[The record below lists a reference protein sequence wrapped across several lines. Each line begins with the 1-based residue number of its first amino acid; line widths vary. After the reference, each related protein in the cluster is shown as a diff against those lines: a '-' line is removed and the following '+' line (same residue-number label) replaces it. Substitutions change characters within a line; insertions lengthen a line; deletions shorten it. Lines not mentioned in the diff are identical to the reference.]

1 MIYYIVS
8 VWLGPRNSKG
18 YSSAMNIDPYY
29 LVKQHL
35 KFLSTL
41 DKTDLKGAVFV
52 VNKYNSFIDENITN
66 IISSFKLKI
75 PVEIIFRGNDGF
87 SYGAWDS
94 AIKQTLHKKF
104 DYYFLIEDDY
114 VPVTSDFYKP
124 FVDKMDENTSYVSQ
138 LYKENHAAISN
149 GLLSRKK
156 ALEVFKQHGKVFDIV
171 DGYSTDVG
179 TKNQVSFLRLFP
191 ENSFKDVADI
201 SFVPFLESQNDNII
215 DYGNKE
221 KPVLIKPVDLPQFSF
236 RPLEEKDLPF
246 LNEIRNL
253 YAPEF
258 LHDSR
263 TFTLEQTKEWFNKA
277 KPEFYIMECF
287 DREIGYFR
295 ISNYSPEN
303 KNLYIGADIHPLFTN
318 RGLGY
323 KAYKDFIPFIFKKYN
338 LHKISLEVLE
348 DNHKAFNLYK
358 KLGFTHD
365 GTKREEVFKHGKFV
379 NSVIM
384 SLLKEE
390 LNGNILQDNK

>member
-1 MIYYIVS
+1 MIHYVVS
-8 VWLGPRNSKG
+8 IWLGPRNSKG

-35 KFLSTL
+35 KFLSKL
-41 DKTDLKGAVFV
+41 DKTDIKGATFV

-66 IISSFKLKI
+66 VINSFKIKI
-75 PVEIIFRGNDGF
+75 PIEVIFRGNDGF
-87 SYGAWDS
+87 SYGAWDT
-94 AIKQTLHKKF
+94 AIKQTLRKKF

-114 VPVTSDFYKP
+114 VPVKEDFYKP
-124 FVDKMDENTSYVSQ
+124 FIEKMDENTSYVAQ

-156 ALEVFKQHGKVFDIV
+156 VLEVFKQHNKVFDII
-171 DGYSTDVG
+171 DGHNSEVG
-179 TKNQVSFLRLFP
+179 TKNQVSFLGLFP
-191 ENSFKDVADI
+191 KNSFKDVADV
-201 SFVPFLESQNDNII
+201 SYVPFLESNKDSVA
-215 DYGNKE
+215 DYGDKE
-221 KPVLIKPVDLPQFSF
+221 KPILIKPIDLPKFTF
-236 RPLEEKDLPF
+236 RLLEEKDLPF

-253 YAPEF
+253 YAPDF

-263 TFTLEQTKEWFNKA
+263 IFTLEQTKEWFQKTN
-277 KPEFYIMECF
+277 PEFYIMECF

-323 KAYKDFIPFIFKKYN
+323 KAYKDFIPFIFKKYD

-348 DNHKAFNLYK
+348 DNYKAFNLYK
-358 KLGFTHD
+358 KLGFVHE
-365 GTKREEVFKHGKFV
+365 GTKREEVFKQGKYV

-390 LNGNILQDNK
+390 TNASILSDNK